1 MLQTM
6 LYLANQQSNY
16 SLQELYNLPPGVTP
30 AGKGFWIEKDEWMSE
45 RMSHLFMPFKPLILV
60 IIRINCNSPVSVEL
74 IEGFNF

>member
-30 AGKGFWIEKDEWMSE
+30 AGKGFLIEKDEWKDES
-45 RMSHLFMPFKPLILV
+45 LIYA
-60 IIRINCNSPVSVEL
+60 I
-74 IEGFNF
+74 

>member
-30 AGKGFWIEKDEWMSE
+30 AGKRIALKNSE
-45 RMSHLFMPFKPLILV
+45 RMSHLNRLIPEYYPSKWTETHQFPL
-60 IIRINCNSPVSVEL
+60 N
-74 IEGFNF
+74 